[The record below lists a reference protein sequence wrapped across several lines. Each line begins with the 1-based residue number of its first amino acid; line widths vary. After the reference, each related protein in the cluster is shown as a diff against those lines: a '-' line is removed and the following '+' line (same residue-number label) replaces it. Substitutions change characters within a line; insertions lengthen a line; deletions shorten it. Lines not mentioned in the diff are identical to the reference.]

1 MALGERCG
9 DAELGMTSAL
19 ECRLF
24 PHGEFGREEGREDE
38 EWGRGV
44 SHVSSVMLVRGD

>member
-1 MALGERCG
+1 
-9 DAELGMTSAL
+9 MTSAL

-24 PHGEFGREEGREDE
+24 PHGEVGLEEGREE
-38 EWGRGV
+38 EECGRGL